1 MRSLAIAIA
10 LIVGVLFTARPVLHA
25 LETATNGNP
34 CPDALPIP
42 AALRLPKVVPPGEP
56 VALEHTILDYLA
68 SYQYQDLGWCRDKSV
83 RDTGPYKDH
92 VSYGTHPTVR
102 IYYSPEMMD
111 WLRNGRRGMPR
122 DGAVIIKEQY
132 GDMPAEYFKE
142 HPKSDVRPTDWT
154 FMIRRSSASHDGW
167 FWGEVYVGM
176 FDAPKTKYQA
186 SASYPWAGFGIYC
199 LRCHSSAETA
209 FTFSSLENIAGFPGT
224 PITYADDG
232 SWKTK
237 LAAMLAP
244 PQPVASPLRG
254 LPQPVQTFPPEPLDT
269 YVAHAHV
276 PHMFM
281 TSNQCETCHGAGSG
295 KPFGPVMWLTP
306 KPGTANQTG
315 TNVSEYG
322 EWRWSP
328 MALAGRDPVFFT
340 QMESEMAGLANA
352 HNQRQS
358 LALQHAVT
366 NICMTCHG
374 AMGTRTLHE
383 KNPTA
388 TLGTDIVFHA
398 DPSSPTFH
406 LGGMARDGI
415 SCTVCHH
422 MVEAPNPP
430 NGITPLAFFLNTRI
444 NGNFDMG
451 PADKIY
457 GPFADNTIAT
467 HPMKE
472 ALGATPVHSSY
483 IQSSEMCGA
492 CHTINLPVV
501 DVGTPK
507 VVKNQVITPTHNVE
521 QATYVE
527 WLNSS
532 YETDYHP
539 GPHAQSCQACHM
551 PQGITDPDRGIAL
564 AHIVSRI
571 AFSQD
576 DSYPETTHSA
586 PKDQINVRLRKT
598 GFARHELLGLNAILL
613 EMFRQYPE
621 VMGVSTND
629 YMSSSKTDLEDAIA
643 HVIRQ
648 ARQESARVNV
658 RTRVAG
664 GKLIADVA
672 VANLT
677 GHRFPTG
684 VSFRRAW
691 IQFEVRDITAPAG
704 AAPIFVSGRTDA
716 KGRIV
721 DQNGSVLPTESF
733 ARDAHGHQQYQ
744 PHFDERNPI
753 TRSNQVE
760 IFEELTRDA
769 TGNFTTSFVHR
780 DHTIKDNRLLPRG
793 WSRTGPTPALPAYFL
808 HATYPEGRAA
818 NDPTFTDGQGHAV
831 VRYAIALPR
840 GVNPAHLRVTATLY
854 YESFT
859 PYFLALRSSGNG
871 PASKRLNVLVSNLD
885 LHDSPLSDW
894 KLRIASKQVAV
905 P

>member
-1 MRSLAIAIA
+1 MRSLAIAIV
-10 LIVGVLFTARPVLHA
+10 LVVGVLFTARPALHA
-25 LETATNGNP
+25 LETATSGNP
-34 CPDALPIP
+34 CPDALPVP
-42 AALRLPKVVPPGEP
+42 AELRLPKVVPPGEP

-68 SYQYQDLGWCRDKSV
+68 SYRYQDLGWCHDKSL

-102 IYYSPEMMD
+102 IYYSPEMME

-142 HPKSDVRPTDWT
+142 HPKSDARPTDWT

-186 SASYPWAGFGIYC
+186 SVSYPWSGFGIYC
-199 LRCHSSAETA
+199 LRCHSSAEKA
-209 FTFSSLENIAGFPGT
+209 FTFASLENIAGFPGT

-237 LAAMLAP
+237 LAALLAP
-244 PQPVASPLRG
+244 PRPAPSPLRG

-281 TSNQCETCHGAGSG
+281 TSNQCESCHGAGSG
-295 KPFGPVMWLTP
+295 KPFGPVMWVTP
-306 KPGTANQTG
+306 KPGAANQTG

-328 MALAGRDPVFFT
+328 MALAGRDPVFFA
-340 QMESEMAGLANA
+340 QFESEMSYLASI
-352 HNQRQS
+352 HDKHVS
-358 LALQHAVT
+358 SALQHQVS
-366 NICMTCHG
+366 NVCMTCHA
-374 AMGTRTLHE
+374 AMGKRTLAMTRP
-383 KNPTA
+383 KADYDPAWVFNGNPA
-388 TLGTDIVFHA
+388 
-398 DPSSPTFH
+398 SPTFH
-406 LGGMARDGI
+406 LGGLGRDGI
-415 SCTVCHH
+415 SCTICHH
-422 MVEAPNPP
+422 IVEPRSMP
-430 NGITPLAFFLNTRI
+430 NGVAPLAFFLNHRI
-444 NGNFDMG
+444 NGEFDLG
-451 PADKIY
+451 PPDKIY
-457 GPFADNTIAT
+457 GPFADDTIAT

-472 ALGATPVHSSY
+472 ALGATPVHSNY
-483 IQSSEMCGA
+483 IQQSQLCGT
-492 CHTINLPVV
+492 CHTIDLPVV
-501 DVGTPK
+501 DKGGTPS
-507 VVKNQVITPTHNVE
+507 VVAKAHNVE

-527 WLNSS
+527 WVNSS
-532 YETDYHP
+532 YDTEFHP
-539 GPHAQSCQACHM
+539 GPAAKSCQACHM
-551 PQGITDPDRGIAL
+551 PQGITDPGRGIAL
-564 AHIVSRI
+564 AHIISKI
-571 AFSQD
+571 AFAQD
-576 DSYPETTHSA
+576 DSYPKTTHAA
-586 PKDQINVRLRKT
+586 PADEINIRLRKT
-598 GFARHELLGLNAILL
+598 GYARHELLGLNAFLL

-621 VMGVSTND
+621 VMGVTTAD
-629 YMSSSKTDLEDAIA
+629 YMSGSNGDLEDAIA

-648 ARQESARVNV
+648 AQQSTARMNVRARVAN
-658 RTRVAG
+658 

-691 IQFEVRDITAPAG
+691 IQFEVRDVTAPVG

-721 DQNGSVLPTESF
+721 DQDGHVLPTDSF
-733 ARDAHGHQQYQ
+733 ARDARGRQQYQ
-744 PHFDERNPI
+744 PHFSERFPI
-753 TRSNQVE
+753 TRSNQVQ

-769 TGNFTTSFVHR
+769 NGNFTTSFIRR
-780 DHTIKDNRLLPRG
+780 DDVIKDNRLLPKG
-793 WSRTGPTPALPAYFL
+793 WSRKGPSPTMPAYYL

-818 NDPTFTDGQGHAV
+818 QDPIFTDGRGHAV
-831 VRYAIALPR
+831 TRYAVALPR
-840 GVNPAHLRVTATLY
+840 GIDPKHLRVTATLY
-854 YESFT
+854 YQSFT
-859 PYFLALRSSGNG
+859 PYFLAMRTSGSG
-871 PASKRLNVLVSNLD
+871 PASKRLNALVSNLQ
-885 LHDSPLSDW
+885 LAGSPLNDW
-894 KLRIASKQVAV
+894 KIRIASKQVAV